1 MRHSL
6 GYLFKEGLRSLWKNR
21 SMTLSSIGVLI
32 SCLLLMGMAGL
43 VSVNLSLTMESVEGT
58 NVIQVY
64 IKDTLPTLAS
74 IGIGEELRKVSNV
87 EEMTFVPKDDALKDV
102 INYTSKTA
110 QTDASLFASLMGDEN
125 FMPDAYKIKL
135 KDLSIYE
142 ETVQQIKS
150 INGVDSVSD
159 YSVVADKLSSIDRL
173 VRNGSLAL
181 IALLGIVSLFIISNT
196 IKVTMFSRRMEI
208 NIMKSVGA
216 TNGFVRIPFIVE
228 GLIIG
233 LTAGTISAA
242 ALYYAYNQMVSVLFS
257 IVSFVTVIDIK
268 PVIWGVFALY
278 AILGMLFGVLGCGFS
293 IGKYLNK
300 EGEQAIV

>member
-1 MRHSL
+1 MRHSV
-6 GYLFKEGLRSLWKNR
+6 GYLFKEGIRSLWKNR

-43 VSVNLSLTMESVEGT
+43 ISINLSFTMKSVEGT

-74 IGIGEELRKVSNV
+74 IGIGEELRKVDNI
-87 EEMTFVPKDDALKDV
+87 EEMTFVPKDEALRA
-102 INYTSKTA
+102 IMNYTEKTA
-110 QTDASLFASLMGDEN
+110 QTDASLFAGLMGSEN
-125 FMPDAYKIKL
+125 FMPDAYKVKL
-135 KDLSIYE
+135 KDLSAYDA
-142 ETVQQIKS
+142 TVAQIKS
-150 INGVDSVSD
+150 IEGVDGVSD
-159 YSVVADKLSSIDRL
+159 YSVVADKLSSIDKL

-228 GLIIG
+228 GIIIG
-233 LTAGTISAA
+233 LTAGTVSAA
-242 ALYYAYNQMVSVLFS
+242 VLYYAYNKMVTVLFS
-257 IVSFVTVIDIK
+257 IVSFVTAIDIE
-268 PVIWGVFALY
+268 PVIWLVFTAY
-278 AILGMLFGVLGCGFS
+278 AVVGMLFGILGCGFS